1 MAMSTDSQREKTKAF
16 LRKQMVVTEKKK
28 FSLQEFIHE
37 NQQKILISAIM
48 VVTLL
53 ILIAGGVFV
62 YQHFRVYTTYQV
74 KWSAEINNMSAQTLV
89 SFGNGV
95 AVVGKDG
102 VICYDQK
109 GANQW
114 SVPYDMKSPT
124 AVVQGDYLLVY
135 DRDGQNMVICGK
147 DGKMGNVSTSY
158 PVSRAEISAG
168 GVVAA
173 VLEDTK
179 SSYISY
185 YRNNGEK
192 LEVEIQSPLATN
204 GYPRSIGLSP
214 NGQQLAVSYIG
225 INGLDSSCRVDFY
238 DFELGREM
246 PNRIVSSFS
255 YQESDTYIPVL
266 VYTSNENAFGVGTNQ
281 LSFYSAAN
289 RTAIKETT
297 VPVSGEIQKMFYN
310 DNYLGLVVE
319 EDAGMV
325 LRVYHMNG
333 SLQAELLQEEIYE
346 NYGFSGKQ
354 IFMYDDSRCRI
365 VTFDGREKF
374 FLDFV
379 NGIRRMIPCGDG
391 NSFYLTTMDMLQK
404 ITLK

>member
-185 YRNNGEK
+185 YRNTTEK
-192 LEVEIQSPLATN
+192 QH
-204 GYPRSIGLSP
+204 
-214 NGQQLAVSYIG
+214 
-225 INGLDSSCRVDFY
+225 
-238 DFELGREM
+238 
-246 PNRIVSSFS
+246 
-255 YQESDTYIPVL
+255 
-266 VYTSNENAFGVGTNQ
+266 
-281 LSFYSAAN
+281 
-289 RTAIKETT
+289 K
-297 VPVSGEIQKMFYN
+297 
-310 DNYLGLVVE
+310 
-319 EDAGMV
+319 
-325 LRVYHMNG
+325 
-333 SLQAELLQEEIYE
+333 
-346 NYGFSGKQ
+346 
-354 IFMYDDSRCRI
+354 
-365 VTFDGREKF
+365 
-374 FLDFV
+374 
-379 NGIRRMIPCGDG
+379 RR
-391 NSFYLTTMDMLQK
+391 
-404 ITLK
+404 